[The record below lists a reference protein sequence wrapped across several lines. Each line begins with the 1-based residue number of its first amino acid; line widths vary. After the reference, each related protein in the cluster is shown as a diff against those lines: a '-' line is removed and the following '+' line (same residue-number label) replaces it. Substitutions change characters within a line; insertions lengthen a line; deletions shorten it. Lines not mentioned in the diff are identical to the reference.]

1 MKLNNLHEYICNNIV
16 VTNGVIEMLGL
27 FKRKPR
33 TFEGIVTEA
42 SYKTGCGEWCEWDK
56 DTGEYSGYG
65 TCACYVG
72 AKGETHSNTT
82 LLTVEGDS
90 GEELEAALFDSFPV
104 LYIDDKREDLTGKH
118 VRAHLVRGTE
128 PNIYQKWLFVPA
140 QGQERYEQN
149 KPFLTEISGIE
160 VLDIDN
166 WEFREH
172 PPFCTT
178 FRAPG
183 ACMGV

>member
-1 MKLNNLHEYICNNIV
+1 
-16 VTNGVIEMLGL
+16 MLGL

-33 TFEGIVTEA
+33 TFEGRVTEV
-42 SYKTGCGEWCEWDK
+42 SYQTGCGEWYEWDK
-56 DTGEYSGYG
+56 DVREYLGFG
-65 TCACYVG
+65 TNLCHVNSCYVG
-72 AKGETHSNTT
+72 AEGEEHYKAT
-82 LLTVEGDS
+82 LLTVEGDG
-90 GEELEAALFDSFPV
+90 GEKLEAVLFESFPV
-104 LYIDDKREDLTGKH
+104 LYVNDKCEDVTEKH
-118 VRAHLVRGTE
+118 VKVHLVRGTK
-128 PNIYQKWLFVPA
+128 PDIYQRRTFFPVRGRK
-140 QGQERYEQN
+140 EYEQDE
-149 KPFLTEISGIE
+149 PSFTEISDIE